1 MVKKN
6 IDLFSRKLYEK
17 LDKDYLLSIFLDI
30 SLLTM

>member
-30 SLLTM
+30 SLLTT